1 MNPITLFIFRILL
14 IAGGFILIYIIGM
27 PMVETIQYRI
37 KGIAVEG
44 KVIGFR
50 GSSKTSKTIFDDNI
64 ARIGKKHRARRP
76 VYRYPIASG
85 SLDSL
90 EGFAR
95 STVIF
100 PWLNFDL
107 HEEVTIVMDKSNPSR
122 SHIFSKGIFL
132 TDFILIFL
140 CLYMIKLGITRSGA

>member
-64 ARIGKKHRARRP
+64 ARIGKSI
-76 VYRYPIASG
+76 VQ
-85 SLDSL
+85 
-90 EGFAR
+90 EGLYIGILLHQEVW
-95 STVIF
+95 THWKV
-100 PWLNFDL
+100 LQDL
-107 HEEVTIVMDKSNPSR
+107 
-122 SHIFSKGIFL
+122 L
-132 TDFILIFL
+132 
-140 CLYMIKLGITRSGA
+140 